1 MEEMNATCAV
11 TVDGQWTAAIPEDV
25 AKEDGGHDMAME
37 FYRAADFTNE
47 NAPAFEVGLKF
58 TMSFMMAAG
67 AGEPGTDTWV
77 EAAALASNDIQM
89 TAVDGA
95 STLVIASAA
104 VLGYLAF

>member
-1 MEEMNATCAV
+1 MNATCAV
-11 TVDGQWTAAIPEDV
+11 TVDGQWTAAIPAAVEG
-25 AKEDGGHDMAME
+25 EEGHDMGIE
-37 FYRAADFTNE
+37 FYRAAEWTNE

-58 TMSFMMAAG
+58 TMSFMFAMG
-67 AGEPGTDTWV
+67 SGEPGTESWV
-77 EAAALASNDIQM
+77 EVAALASNDIQM